1 MFTLHYLDGCIRFI
15 LHRQQ
20 RVKVGDV
27 TSQWVG
33 LNAGV
38 PQGAWLGPLVFLV
51 LINDLGTSM
60 PSFKF
65 VDDITVAEVLNNGA
79 PSHMQEA
86 ADQIAHWSKQNY
98 MNVNVKKTKEMLL
111 GHLQN
116 NPPSS
121 ILFPHGTVEQ
131 IHSFK
136 LLGLTITDQLNWEAH
151 VDTICKKANKRLHF
165 LKLLKQSSMSC
176 SDMLVYYKAVIRS
189 VIEYACPVW
198 QSGLTIQQRDR
209 LEAIQ
214 RRAFA
219 IISGSSDYELH
230 CALFDIEPI
239 SVRLDNLARSFFQR
253 VSSPNDCLHKLLPE
267 PRQQDITNKLRLT
280 TSLPCPRFRTSRYQ
294 HSFIPYA

>member
-1 MFTLHYLDGCIRFI
+1 MWHQALDSQHSVRALFIDFSKAFDRADHTTVLHKMSSLNVHATLLRWMHSFL

-111 GHLQN
+111 GRLQN

-121 ILFPHGTVEQ
+121 IQFPHGTVEQ
-131 IHSFK
+131 VHSFK
-136 LLGLTITDQLNWEAH
+136 LLGLTITDQLSWEVH
-151 VDTICKKANKRLHF
+151 VDTICKMANKRL
-165 LKLLKQSSMSC
+165 
-176 SDMLVYYKAVIRS
+176 
-189 VIEYACPVW
+189 
-198 QSGLTIQQRDR
+198 
-209 LEAIQ
+209 
-214 RRAFA
+214 
-219 IISGSSDYELH
+219 
-230 CALFDIEPI
+230 
-239 SVRLDNLARSFFQR
+239 FF
-253 VSSPNDCLHKLLPE
+253 
-267 PRQQDITNKLRLT
+267 
-280 TSLPCPRFRTSRYQ
+280 
-294 HSFIPYA
+294 